1 MCLGTAGEAP
11 EWEFF
16 VLCLMTSQSS
26 GMATARVKGRG
37 TELMPIQN
45 IWARMGPRT
54 LGKESS
60 PAGKFLK
67 IFFTS
72 QESWL

>member
-1 MCLGTAGEAP
+1 MSRDSWKSPKMGV
-11 EWEFF
+11 F

-72 QESWL
+72 QGSWL